1 MGSVTRSRLAPA
13 LAAIR
18 RPLLGALAL
27 GVAVVV
33 LGAAPALGQEPPPV
47 GTTPTTPTTLA
58 QVPTNDI
65 VVKPNTGTPP
75 ASSGDRGGA
84 AQVLLLGLL
93 VAGVAGIGALVVR
106 ESRRARAQGGAADPP
121 PAPGT

>member
-1 MGSVTRSRLAPA
+1 MTRPHLAPV
-13 LAAIR
+13 LAAVLVA
-18 RPLLGALAL
+18 LLLA
-27 GVAVVV
+27 V
-33 LGAAPALGQEPPPV
+33 LGAGPALGQEPPPV
-47 GTTPTTPTTLA
+47 GTTPTTLV

-93 VAGVAGIGALVVR
+93 VAGVAGIAALVVR
-106 ESRRARAQGGAADPP
+106 ESRRARDRQGTGAPP
-121 PAPGT
+121 SAPAP

>member
-1 MGSVTRSRLAPA
+1 VTRSRLAPV
-13 LAAIR
+13 LAAASVV
-18 RPLLGALAL
+18 LVLAL
-27 GVAVVV
+27 V
-33 LGAAPALGQEPPPV
+33 LSAGPASGQEPPPV
-47 GTTPTTPTTLA
+47 GTTPTTLA

-84 AQVLLLGLL
+84 AQVLLLGLM
-93 VAGVAGIGALVVR
+93 VAGVAGIAALVVR
-106 ESRRARAQGGAADPP
+106 ESRRARSRSGAGDPP